1 MNKLRNIVE
10 TLLICG
16 LAFFLGIVVCD
27 LTKALIRQTSPAP
40 ARAVTAT
47 PEVYTLPP
55 TPDNGIVRLVD
66 NGRTFC
72 TGSIV
77 DDKTIITAGH
87 CIAVMTPFGMMV
99 NPNPIEI
106 RLNDNVSRN
115 TYAKPHSM
123 TLQLDS
129 AVLKGDFKA
138 YKKLKLIDDIHQ
150 IQNIGK
156 QHTKL
161 LACGYPLSGNLHC
174 QGVVY
179 VELNNFMW
187 SVEGLLLP
195 GMSGGPVITPEG
207 SVIGINDAVE
217 GNKSIIAPTYNI
229 KRGF

>member
-1 MNKLRNIVE
+1 MNKFRAIVE

-27 LTKALIRQTSPAP
+27 LTKALIRKTAPP
-40 ARAVTAT
+40 ARDRVTT
-47 PEVYTLPP
+47 PEVYTLPA
-55 TPDNGIVRLVD
+55 TPDNGIVRLVE

-77 DDKTIITAGH
+77 DDRTIITAGH
-87 CIAVMTPFGMMV
+87 CIAIATPFGVMV

-106 RLNDNVSRN
+106 RLNDNVPRN
-115 TYAKPHSM
+115 TFAKPHSM

-129 AVLKGDFKA
+129 AVLKGDFKK
-138 YKKLKLIDDIHQ
+138 YKKLGLIDDIHQ
-150 IQNIGK
+150 IQTIGR
-156 QHTKL
+156 QQTKL

-174 QGVVY
+174 QEVVY

-195 GMSGGPVITPEG
+195 GMSGGPVITPDG